1 MPLTDCEINFIL
13 TRSTHWFIIDHLVAK
28 QIPTFAL
35 TDTNRYVPVVNFSSQ
50 DYAKLLEELKSGF
63 MGYSFRIFIRY

>member
-1 MPLTDCEINFIL
+1 MKLIL
-13 TRSTHWFIIDHLVAK
+13 TCSTHWFIIDHLVVK

-35 TDTNRYVPVVNFSSQ
+35 TDTNRYVPVVNLSSQ

-63 MGYSFRIFIRY
+63 KEQLTGININQK

>member
-1 MPLTDCEINFIL
+1 MPLTDCEINFNL
-13 TRSTHWFIIDHLVAK
+13 VYTLATDHLVAK

-35 TDTNRYVPVVNFSSQ
+35 TDTNRYVPVVNLSSQ

-63 MGYSFRIFIRY
+63 KEQLTGININQK